1 MTAPNGHAG
10 SASPPHVSADD
21 ALASQHLGSDSRLP
35 DDRIRQIIDDLEV
48 PFDPHVIEWRVT
60 NTEKDKRRGQLM
72 TYADQ
77 RAYTD
82 RLNVLLTPAG
92 WTRKYAVHT
101 SANFQRG
108 KDPKILAKVLVT
120 CELTI
125 FGVGSHSATGEEFAD
140 NENALTAA
148 EAQAFKRAAT
158 CFGLGRYLYHFT
170 GVWVDLDERKRPT
183 SIPRL
188 FGWATPD
195 GWRKGLRPHND
206 SNPKSNH
213 QDKVSSAPAHVNRR
227 NGAATTEES
236 FLVGQIEVLAEP
248 LGKALYR
255 GLLKSVAR
263 VWNPNQIQDT
273 ALQQRVLEHMQ
284 AAERGLQRLKS
295 ALERVGTEPLTRILN
310 SLRVVSLDKVDSL
323 ETLKQIVLA
332 LEALPPRTDPNAQL
346 TAGIGSAS
354 LDAPRAL
361 TSRAIAETKSTGEL

>member
-21 ALASQHLGSDSRLP
+21 ALASQHLGFDSRLS
-35 DDRIRQIIDDLEV
+35 DDRIRQIIGDLEV
-48 PFDPHVIEWRVT
+48 PFDSSVIEWRVT
-60 NTEKDKRRGQLM
+60 NTAKDKRRGQVM
-72 TYADQ
+72 PYADQ

-82 RLNVLLTPAG
+82 RLNALVTPAG

-108 KDPKILAKVLVT
+108 KDQKTDAKIFVT

-125 FGVGSHSATGEEFAD
+125 LGLGSHSATGEEWAD
-140 NENALTAA
+140 DDNAGTSA
-148 EAQAFKRAAT
+148 EAQAFKRACS
-158 CFGLGRYLYHFT
+158 CFGLGRYLYYFD
-170 GVWVDLDERKRPT
+170 GVWVDVDDRKRPKK
-183 SIPRL
+183 IPTL
-188 FGWATPD
+188 PEWATPD

-206 SNPKSNH
+206 SNARSDH
-213 QDKVSSAPAHVNRR
+213 QDKVSSAPAHDNHR
-227 NGAATTEES
+227 NGAATTNES
-236 FLVGQIEVLAEP
+236 SLVRQIEALAEP

-263 VWNPNQIQDT
+263 VWNPNQIQDK

-310 SLRVVSLDKVDSL
+310 SLRVVSLERVDSL

-332 LEALPPRTDPNAQL
+332 LEALPPC
-346 TAGIGSAS
+346 S
-354 LDAPRAL
+354 
-361 TSRAIAETKSTGEL
+361 